1 MGGRGL
7 AEVAAMEEEEEKEE
21 RFFPSSAALFGR
33 NGKSS
38 TNREAKIYIFFYT
51 IFFPLA
57 LFKRLD

>member
-1 MGGRGL
+1 M
-7 AEVAAMEEEEEKEE
+7 AEVAAMEEEEKEE
-21 RFFPSSAALFGR
+21 RFFSPSAVLFGR

-38 TNREAKIYIFFYT
+38 SNREGKSTKAIFFYT